1 MGQYPVVLPDRR
13 SGFIAVVDLEATVA
27 SLTPRLLAYALAR
40 TGCRGM
46 AEDVAQDALMVL
58 VRRWRTSGPPESP
71 DAYAFAIARRRA
83 GRAVVRRAL
92 LAPLDV
98 LRDAV
103 HAAPDAEQAYAGRGE
118 LILVR
123 AALRRLPRLDRE
135 ALMLRAGGE
144 LPLEAIARV
153 MRTSPAAVKMRIM
166 RARRRLA
173 ALLAE
178 PVHGR

>member
-1 MGQYPVVLPDRR
+1 M
-13 SGFIAVVDLEATVA
+13 DLEATVA
-27 SLTPRLLAYALAR
+27 VLAPRLLAYALAR

-46 AEDVAQDALMVL
+46 AEDVAQDALTAL
-58 VRRWRTSGPPESP
+58 VRRWRDSGPPESP

-83 GRAVVRRAL
+83 GRAVMRRAL
-92 LAPLDV
+92 LAPIDL

-103 HAAPDAEQAYAGRGE
+103 DGAPDAEQAYAGRAG
-118 LILVR
+118 LIAVR
-123 AALRRLPRLDRE
+123 AALRRLTRLDRE
-135 ALMLRAGGE
+135 ALILRAAGD

-153 MRTSPAAVKMRIM
+153 MRTSPSAVKMRIM